1 MDSVSHKSAQAR
13 SPRSTRRWF
22 ALAAWVGL
30 CLAIGIGT
38 GLLFKPGAWFAA
50 LDKPFFNPPAAL
62 FAPVWTLLY
71 IAMGVAAWR
80 IWCLAASAERT
91 QALRWF
97 GVQLALNAAWT
108 PVFFGAHSLA
118 GAMAVIVLMLIAIAI
133 TIVRFRQ
140 LEQLAAWLLAPYLAW
155 VSFATVL
162 NGAFLA
168 LNYNC

>member
-1 MDSVSHKSAQAR
+1 MDSVTRRNTHTRPQSSA
-13 SPRSTRRWF
+13 RRWF

-38 GLLFKPGAWFAA
+38 GLLFKPGAWFAT

-71 IAMGVAAWR
+71 ISMGIAAWR
-80 IWCLAASAERT
+80 IWCLSVSTDRT
-91 QALRWF
+91 RALRWF

-133 TIVRFRQ
+133 TIYRFRQ
-140 LEQLAAWLLAPYLAW
+140 LEQLAAWLMAPYLAW

-162 NGAFLA
+162 NGALLA
-168 LNYNC
+168 LNNNY